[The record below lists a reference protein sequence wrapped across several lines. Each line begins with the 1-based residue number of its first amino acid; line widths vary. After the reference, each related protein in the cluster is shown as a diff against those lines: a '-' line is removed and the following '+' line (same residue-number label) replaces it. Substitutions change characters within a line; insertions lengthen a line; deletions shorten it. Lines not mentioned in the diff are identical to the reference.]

1 MRTGI
6 PTKLACRSNH
16 GPDYGQWTREASQ
29 AYQAVYA
36 NWDGL
41 GDAFAAAWAKVAQRF
56 AHRPEV
62 LGLELINEPF
72 AGVSS
77 TTVPE
82 IWAAL
87 PQRLLA
93 RAQNGQLAMAA
104 ARTNMYLHA

>member
-77 TTVPE
+77 TAIPRF
-82 IWAAL
+82 
-87 PQRLLA
+87 RL
-93 RAQNGQLAMAA
+93 RS
-104 ARTNMYLHA
+104 RSTYS